1 MVWVR
6 SPVYFYRRNETF
18 YFSRAVPSDLRHRFK
33 KKKIE
38 VSLRTKS
45 EAKAAK
51 SAAALSDR
59 LERYWDSIRMEIIY
73 SRELGISVVPDKSQ
87 NEGVTELSLSDAL
100 ALYQRLKGTSKSK
113 LFFEVSNRS
122 IRYLIECVG
131 HDNINGLEPV
141 DAGRFRD
148 FLFDRGMSSSSV
160 KRVFSSVRAIMNLA
174 IKERGLAMTN
184 VFNGTFIPEDNKS
197 KERLPVPDDVIKQI
211 QKECRSLNDEPRWL
225 IALISDTGM
234 RLSEAC
240 GLLSSDIVLDT
251 DIPHIN
257 LREHQ
262 WRRLKTSS
270 STRGIPLVGASLWA
284 AEKIKAQGTEFA
296 FSKYCNTQKC
306 NANSA
311 SAALNKW
318 LKPRLPE
325 RCVIHS
331 FRHSLR
337 DRLRAV
343 ECPTDIVDA
352 IGGWTTEGIGQRYG
366 EGYDLNIKAKWM
378 GMLTSVQKPRSV
390 ETVTWH
396 SVFGP

>member
-6 SPVYFYRRNETF
+6 SPVYFYKRNETF
-18 YFSRAVPSDLRHRFK
+18 YFSRAIPSDLLHRFNK
-33 KKKIE
+33 RKIE

-59 LERYWDSIRMEIIY
+59 LERYWDSIRMEMIY
-73 SRELGISVVPDKSQ
+73 SRELGINVVSDKIR
-87 NEGVTELSLSDAL
+87 NANATKLSLSDAL
-100 ALYQRLKGTSKSK
+100 ALYQRLKGTGKSN

-122 IRYLIECVG
+122 IRYLQECLG
-131 HDNINGLEPV
+131 HDNIINLEPA

-160 KRVFSSVRAIMNLA
+160 KRVFSSVRAIMNLV
-174 IKERGLAMTN
+174 IKEHGLAMTN
-184 VFNGTFIPEDNKS
+184 VFNGTFIPEDNKR
-197 KERLPVPDDVIKQI
+197 KERLPVPSNSIKQI
-211 QKECRSLNDEPRWL
+211 QKECISFNDEPRWL

-240 GLLSSDIVLDT
+240 GVLTSDVCLDGA
-251 DIPHIN
+251 IPHIN
-257 LREHQ
+257 LTAHP
-262 WRRLKTSS
+262 WRRLKTGSS
-270 STRGIPLVGASLWA
+270 ARQVPLVGTSLWA
-284 AEKIKAQGTEFA
+284 AKQVVKQKHQFA
-296 FSKYCNTQKC
+296 FPKYCNETKC

-318 LKPRLPE
+318 LKPRVPD

-343 ECPTDIVDA
+343 ECPADIIDA
-352 IGGWTTEGIGQRYG
+352 IGGWTTEGVGHQYG
-366 EGYDLNIKAKWM
+366 KGYSLSVKARWM
-378 GMLTSVQKPRSV
+378 HKLTKS
-390 ETVTWH
+390 
-396 SVFGP
+396 

>member
-1 MVWVR
+1 ML
-6 SPVYFYRRNETF
+6 
-18 YFSRAVPSDLRHRFK
+18 SDLRHRFN

-59 LERYWDSIRMEIIY
+59 LERYWDSIRMEMIY
-73 SRELGISVVPDKSQ
+73 SRELGISVVPDQSH
-87 NEGVTELSLSDAL
+87 NATSIELSLSDAL
-100 ALYQRLKGTSKSK
+100 SLYQRLKGSGKSK

-131 HDNINGLEPV
+131 HDNINSLEPS

-174 IKERGLAMTN
+174 IKEHGLSLTN
-184 VFNGTFIPEDNKS
+184 VFNGTFIPEDNKK
-197 KERLPVPDDVIKQI
+197 KERLPVPVDVIRQI
-211 QKECRSLNDEPRWL
+211 QDECIRLDDEPRWL
-225 IALISDTGM
+225 ITLISDTGM

-240 GLLSSDIVLDT
+240 GLLSSDIVLDA
-251 DIPHIN
+251 DIPHIS
-257 LREHQ
+257 LREHP
-262 WRRLKTSS
+262 WRRLKTSL
-270 STRGIPLVGASLWA
+270 STRSIPLVGASLWA
-284 AEKIKAQGTEFA
+284 AEQIKAQGTEFA
-296 FSKYCNTQKC
+296 FLKYCNLEKC

-318 LKPRLPE
+318 LKPRLPIG
-325 RCVIHS
+325 CVIHS

-343 ECPTDIVDA
+343 ECPSDIVDA
-352 IGGWTTEGIGQRYG
+352 IGGWTTEGKGQRYG
-366 EGYDLNIKAKWM
+366 KGYDLSVKAKWM
-378 GMLTSVQKPRSV
+378 
-390 ETVTWH
+390 ETFIYH
-396 SVFGP
+396 KFSK